1 MAGLGL
7 ILLVLA
13 GALTAAVVLNN
24 TDATT
29 VSAYGT
35 SLTNLSVGELFLFG
49 ALTGLVFG
57 LGLSMMLAGA
67 ARQRAKRRA
76 MKTQTKAI
84 RSERETLA
92 EENARLQDE
101 LSRTRGADDV
111 YPVEGGKHARR
122 DEVSG
127 GRGGLFRR

>member
-7 ILLVLA
+7 ILLVLT
-13 GALTAAVVLNN
+13 GALTAAVALNN
-24 TDATT
+24 PDATS
-29 VSAYGT
+29 VSAFGT
-35 SLTNLSVGELFLFG
+35 SMTNLTVGELFFFG

-76 MKTQTKAI
+76 LKTQTKAI

-92 EENARLQDE
+92 EENARLQEE
-101 LSRTRGADDV
+101 LSRSRSADDV
-111 YPVEGGKHARR
+111 YPVEGGKHAARS
-122 DEVSG
+122 EVG